1 LEQRSILF
9 LERGSSHVKMV
20 YMTARTQRAERLAAR
35 LVTGSGAIYYH
46 AASKDEL
53 LAATT
58 NDVIACGWAP
68 S

>member
-1 LEQRSILF
+1 
-9 LERGSSHVKMV
+9 MV

-46 AASKDEL
+46 VASKDEL